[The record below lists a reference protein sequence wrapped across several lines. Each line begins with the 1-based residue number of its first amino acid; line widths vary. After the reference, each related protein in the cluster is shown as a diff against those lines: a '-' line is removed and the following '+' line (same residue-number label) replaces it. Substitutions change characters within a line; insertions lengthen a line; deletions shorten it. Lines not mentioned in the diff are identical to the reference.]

1 MERGIC
7 KLCQLDKPLCDS
19 HLMPRAFYDY
29 CRGPAGNPVVAN
41 SKILMESSRHLQ
53 HPLLCKD
60 CEGILNAGGEDW
72 MVPLFARYEGGFPFF
87 DLLKSIGPDV
97 SDDGNDGYAAAKN
110 PAIKA
115 EKVIHFALGVI
126 WKAAVHS
133 WEKSNREPL
142 IDLGVYEQAVRT
154 FLLSKSGFPER
165 MALVLGV
172 MRPPVKDIAFLA
184 PYRTI
189 APSYHW
195 FYFYTSG
202 ILWTLSV
209 GKGVGDELR
218 KMCFA
223 TNPGRPVLVG
233 NFSDEVKS
241 IFRTVFRSAKKARN
255 VEKYLKL
262 KK

>member
-1 MERGIC
+1 
-7 KLCQLDKPLCDS
+7 
-19 HLMPRAFYDY
+19 MPRALYDY

-41 SKILMESSRHLQ
+41 SQIIIESSRHVQ

-72 MVPLFARYEGGFPFF
+72 MVPLFARYEGDFPFF
-87 DLLKSIGPDV
+87 DLLKAIGPEV
-97 SDDGNDGYAAAKN
+97 SDNGYDGYAASKN

-115 EKVIHFALGVI
+115 AKVIHFALGII
-126 WKAAVHS
+126 WKATVHS
-133 WEKSNREPL
+133 WEKGKTAPL
-142 IDLGVYEQAVRT
+142 IDLGVYEKPVRD
-154 FLLSKSGFPER
+154 FLLGTTEFPER

-184 PYRTI
+184 PYRTVE
-189 APSYHW
+189 PSYHR

-218 KMCFA
+218 KTCFA

-233 NFSDEVKS
+233 NFSDEVKFV
-241 IFRTVFRSAKKARN
+241 FRTVFRSAKKARN
-255 VEKYLKL
+255 VEKYLKPR
-262 KK
+262 KAAPS